1 MLNTAA
7 MILTAGLMMTTSITS
22 ENTILAENSSE
33 IVCEMALGTLVS
45 YAIQVDTSFE
55 ELDKIQTAAEK
66 AGLGFNY
73 KLRGIKT
80 RLVIDMVIELGD
92 SYELKRITVNK
103 DEGTKYVQWMTNKDG
118 LAIEFVDT
126 NMEYPLTQK

>member
-73 KLRGIKT
+73 KLQILNIFFHT
-80 RLVIDMVIELGD
+80 IFLL
-92 SYELKRITVNK
+92 
-103 DEGTKYVQWMTNKDG
+103 
-118 LAIEFVDT
+118 
-126 NMEYPLTQK
+126 

>member
-1 MLNTAA
+1 
-7 MILTAGLMMTTSITS
+7 
-22 ENTILAENSSE
+22 
-33 IVCEMALGTLVS
+33 MALGTLVS

-103 DEGTKYVQWMTNKDG
+103 DEGTKYVQWMTNEDG